1 MSTSRRGEPI
11 PLTFL
16 HVYQDMS
23 CYHRDVGQGG
33 HACTVLYSDIG
44 FFFCNCSTI
53 PLHWLLQHWFY
64 PSHRAAAKGV
74 GPADLKK
81 DLAEQ
86 NPGTQ
91 DKILWCAPGKA
102 RRCFYSLQGRAL
114 DGAQVSMCNQC
125 YPAHATT
132 VSRDRLDRLDR
143 PFEQDCTISIACL
156 PTGEQLQMRSS
167 S

>member
-1 MSTSRRGEPI
+1 MSTSRRGDPI
-11 PLTFL
+11 PLTLL
-16 HVYQDMS
+16 HLYQDMS
-23 CYHRDVGQGG
+23 CNHRDVGQGG
-33 HACTVLYSDIG
+33 HACTVQYSYIG
-44 FFFCNCSTI
+44 FFLCNYSTI

-91 DKILWCAPGKA
+91 DKILWCA
-102 RRCFYSLQGRAL
+102 L

-132 VSRDRLDRLDR
+132 LSTDRLDRLDR

-167 S
+167 A